1 MMVTDYNC
9 EYLGLSR
16 LCLMESAGK
25 SLAEEVGK
33 IAVYTFAK
41 PVKVVIFTGSGGN
54 GGDGFVAARYLLN
67 RGYDVD
73 IYMLKENIR
82 SDDAKT
88 NLEILENMKPRLSR
102 LNIYNLKTL
111 EDINSCEVAQSKDS
125 EFVIVDGLLG
135 TGIHGKL
142 QTNIKRAI
150 EIINESNGITISVD
164 VPSGMDPLT
173 GEINDL
179 AVVPDYTISFH
190 KIKTGVR
197 DADEELVGGLV
208 TADIG
213 IPFEAEYFVNY
224 GDFLRLKNR
233 DSSSHKGNN
242 GRLLVIGGSKDYS
255 GAPAIAGMAAIGAGA
270 DLVYVASP
278 QNAAEAIKSTSPD
291 LIVKSLEGDKLSLKH
306 SDEILSLVD
315 NVDSVL
321 IGPGAGIDEDTSKLF
336 NILVTKIK
344 KPIVLDADALKQVE
358 LSLIKN
364 REDIILTPHIFEFK
378 SFFKVEDD
386 LKLDIDSYDFSK
398 VDGNITEFQKIIRQI
413 KGTVVVK
420 GKYDLIL
427 SGNKFKIN
435 KSGNA
440 GMTVGGTGDA
450 LAGISAS
457 LLSQGLSS
465 FDSASLATFINGL
478 AGDEAY
484 NIKGNGF
491 SATDLVSYIG
501 SVIKNGLC

>member
-173 GEINDL
+173 GEINDN
-179 AVVPDYTISFH
+179 T
-190 KIKTGVR
+190 
-197 DADEELVGGLV
+197 
-208 TADIG
+208 
-213 IPFEAEYFVNY
+213 
-224 GDFLRLKNR
+224 
-233 DSSSHKGNN
+233 SSSIISQLLYLDSINN
-242 GRLLVIGGSKDYS
+242 DDISLYINSPGGSVSS
-255 GAPAIAGMAAIGAGA
+255 GMAIYDTMNFIKSDVSTICIGMAASMGAFLLSSGEKGKRYA
-270 DLVYVASP
+270 LPNSEIMIHQPLGGVEGQATEIKIVA
-278 QNAAEAIKSTSPD
+278 EHILK
-291 LIVKSLEGDKLSLKH
+291 LKDKLNKVLSKNTGQSLDKI
-306 SDEILSLVD
+306 EL
-315 NVDSVL
+315 
-321 IGPGAGIDEDTSKLF
+321 DTDRDFYMGSS
-336 NILVTKIK
+336 
-344 KPIVLDADALKQVE
+344 DALE
-358 LSLIKN
+358 YGLI
-364 REDIILTPHIFEFK
+364 D
-378 SFFKVEDD
+378 
-386 LKLDIDSYDFSK
+386 
-398 VDGNITEFQKIIRQI
+398 KIIE
-413 KGTVVVK
+413 K
-420 GKYDLIL
+420 
-427 SGNKFKIN
+427 
-435 KSGNA
+435 
-440 GMTVGGTGDA
+440 
-450 LAGISAS
+450 
-457 LLSQGLSS
+457 
-465 FDSASLATFINGL
+465 
-478 AGDEAY
+478 
-484 NIKGNGF
+484 
-491 SATDLVSYIG
+491 
-501 SVIKNGLC
+501 KN